1 MLSNKCLRSIAIVGI
16 SFLSVGCASKQVK
29 QLESARATDELR
41 TTATP
46 KAAPQKAI
54 TNFSEALSCMDEM
67 FVRYNISNLLLGAQD
82 LPDSTDAVVA
92 GAKDMLIT
100 ALSKMSLKSNAVRF
114 VALGSDL
121 EDITRFHEFH
131 ANKNFR
137 SPDFFIRGGVVQADQ
152 SVVEKQVSG
161 GLAVADRFSLEGSK
175 DRIASIIALDMN
187 VGVVSSLQIIPG
199 VSSSN
204 SIAVARTGNGVDATG
219 QVRKLGAIFNFN
231 YTENEGLHHALRTL
245 IELGTIELMG
255 KLAQVPYWECLD
267 IETTNSLVQVQIREW
282 FEALSEE
289 EMRTFVQAKLRS
301 KQLYNGEVDGQDSAT
316 LRTAIA
322 LYKKNESLIADSKLD
337 YMLYYN
343 LLADKT
349 AIDEDFM
356 PLMVREYVDDSFEGP
371 EDPREQHPKTVT
383 VAQTVDL
390 PDTALTPLDFTMTMD
405 RGVQATYR
413 QGESGKIVF
422 TPTIDAHMACFYE
435 PAPGEIVKVFP
446 NDFQPDGFV
455 PANATVTVPATDDFA
470 IRFDT
475 GDAYEKF
482 LCVGSYADLDGNM
495 TEELRVKNLEP
506 IDLSRLGELYQREIT
521 TLADISTIYRSS
533 MTTVPLSKTIA
544 VRVE

>member
-1 MLSNKCLRSIAIVGI
+1 MLSRKFLRSIAIIGI
-16 SFLSVGCASKQVK
+16 PFLSVGCASKQVK
-29 QLESARATDELR
+29 QLETARATDELR

-46 KAAPQKAI
+46 KAAPQRAI
-54 TNFSEALSCMDEM
+54 TNFSHALSCMDDM

-82 LPDSTDAVVA
+82 LPDSTEAVVA

-131 ANKNFR
+131 ANKNFQ

-161 GLAVADRFSLEGSK
+161 GLAVADRFSLEGST

-199 VSSSN
+199 ISSSN
-204 SIAVARTGNGVDATG
+204 SIAVARTGKGIDATG
-219 QVRKLGAIFNFN
+219 QVRKLGAIFNFS
-231 YTENEGLHHALRTL
+231 YTENEGLHHALRSL

-255 KLAQVPYWECLD
+255 KLTQVPYWECLD
-267 IETTNSLVQVQIREW
+267 IETTNSFVQIQIREW
-282 FEALSEE
+282 FEALTEE
-289 EMRTFVQAKLRS
+289 ELRVFVQAKLRS
-301 KQLYNGEVDGQDSAT
+301 MELYNGEVDGQDYAA

-322 LYKKNESLIADSKLD
+322 QYKKGQSLIADSKLD
-337 YMLYYN
+337 YMLYYK

-349 AIDEDFM
+349 PIDEDFM
-356 PLMVREYVDDSFEGP
+356 PLIVREYVDDSFEGP
-371 EDPREQHPKTVT
+371 EDDYPKTVT
-383 VAQTVDL
+383 VAQTVGL
-390 PDTALTPLDFTMTMD
+390 PDTAVTPLDFTMAMD
-405 RGVQATYR
+405 RGVQAVYSA
-413 QGESGKIVF
+413 GESGKIVIS
-422 TPTIDAHMACFYE
+422 PSIDAHMACFYE
-435 PAPGEIVKVFP
+435 PEPGQIVKVFP

-455 PANATVTVPATDDFA
+455 AANATITVPATDDFS
-470 IRFDT
+470 IRFEN
-475 GDAYEKF
+475 GNVYEKF
-482 LCVGSYADLDGNM
+482 LCLGSYSDLSGNI

-506 IDLSRLGELYQREIT
+506 IDLPRLGSIYQREIT

>member
-1 MLSNKCLRSIAIVGI
+1 MLSKKLLRSIAIIGI
-16 SFLSVGCASKQVK
+16 PFLSVGCASKQVK
-29 QLESARATDELR
+29 QLETARATDELR

-46 KAAPQKAI
+46 KAAPQRAI
-54 TNFSEALSCMDEM
+54 TNFSHALSCMDDM

-82 LPDSTDAVVA
+82 LPDSTEAVVA

-100 ALSKMSLKSNAVRF
+100 ALSKMSLKSKAVRF

-131 ANKNFR
+131 ANKNFQ

-199 VSSSN
+199 ISSSN
-204 SIAVARTGNGVDATG
+204 SIAVARTGSGIDATG
-219 QVRKLGAIFNFN
+219 QVEKLGAIFNFS
-231 YTENEGLHHALRTL
+231 YTENEGLHHALRSL

-255 KLAQVPYWECLD
+255 KLTQVPYWECLD
-267 IETTNSLVQVQIREW
+267 IETTNSFVQIQIREW
-282 FEALSEE
+282 FEALTEE
-289 EMRTFVQAKLRS
+289 ELRVFVQAKLRS
-301 KQLYNGEVDGQDSAT
+301 MELYNGEVDGQDYAT

-322 LYKKNESLIADSKLD
+322 QYKKRQSLIADSKLD
-337 YMLYYN
+337 YMLYYK

-349 AIDEDFM
+349 PIDEDFM

-371 EDPREQHPKTVT
+371 EDDYPKTVT

-390 PDTALTPLDFTMTMD
+390 PDTAVTPLDFTMAMD
-405 RGVQATYR
+405 RGVQAIYNA
-413 QGESGKIVF
+413 GESGKIVIS
-422 TPTIDAHMACFYE
+422 PSIDAHMACFYE
-435 PAPGEIVKVFP
+435 PEPGQIVKVFP

-455 PANATVTVPATDDFA
+455 TANTTVTVPATDDFS
-470 IRFDT
+470 IRFEK

-482 LCVGSYADLDGNM
+482 LCLGSYADLNGNI
-495 TEELRVKNLEP
+495 TEELRVKNLQP
-506 IDLSRLGELYQREIT
+506 LDLPHLGKLYQREIT